1 MAEKA
6 EKKPVRRKSK
16 YTPSAILQSL
26 GLTRPGGRNVIGLQI
41 TPSIL
46 RIIEIDRG
54 ANPPK
59 IINFSAID
67 PLMDNV
73 QEATDQILGLMHEK
87 GIVAATVHSMVYDT
101 GVEHRQVSLP
111 ALNRNEMEALVRRE
125 VKKIVPEA
133 GNRDVVSDFWLD
145 RGAKRAGRKAE
156 VLIGVVPRENPG
168 RIIGLMENC
177 ELETQLISTVPL
189 SLISALGP
197 YGDRA
202 SKRITAVVH
211 LERDRS
217 FLVISNRGTWV
228 FSREF
233 QSVLSKQESENQ
245 SQTPLQTR
253 RQFASARY
261 IADQERLLIEVNRS
275 LLYFKQRFRGE
286 GVGLIVMSG
295 EAFNLDEISVAIGKN
310 IGIESCTY
318 LPSEGFQYRQLGERA
333 EKLERIFPSLVLPIG
348 AALQNVKDA
357 KLNFVPPAYMSRR
370 QARLRRTLTV
380 AAAVFIFMALSV
392 GYMMIRNTR
401 VDLEQTI
408 RENRQEEKLAE
419 LTRDLD
425 KIAGVKQS
433 RDLADLRRVFLARFQ
448 AAGSNERMLL
458 LALSNF
464 LPEKACLLNVKMDEN
479 GEKPSVSIAGQ
490 IESNSIAET
499 DAVLNL
505 LYQRLQGCGLFAVIQ
520 EPRIKGSYEGSAY
533 VLSFQIE
540 CELGNAGAGK

>member
-1 MAEKA
+1 MAEKTD
-6 EKKPVRRKSK
+6 KKNPRRKPK
-16 YTPSAILQSL
+16 YTPAAILQRL

-54 ANPPK
+54 SNPPR

-87 GIVAATVHSMVYDT
+87 NIAAAAVQSMVYDT

-133 GNRDVVSDFWLD
+133 GSRDIAFDFWLD
-145 RGAKRAGRKAE
+145 RGARRAGRKSD
-156 VLIGVVPRENPG
+156 VLIGVVPRENVG

-189 SLISALGP
+189 SLISAFGA
-197 YGDRA
+197 YGEKSTKIIA
-202 SKRITAVVH
+202 AMVH

-233 QSVLSKQESENQ
+233 QSVLTKHESENQ
-245 SQTPLQTR
+245 GQTSLQAR

-261 IADQERLLIEVNRS
+261 LADQERLLIEVNRS

-295 EAFNLDEISVAIGKN
+295 EAFNLDEIATAIGKN

-318 LPSEGFQYRQLGERA
+318 LPSMGFQYSHLGDRA
-333 EKLERIFPSLVLPIG
+333 EKLERIFPSLALPIG
-348 AALQNVKDA
+348 AALQGQKET
-357 KLNFVPPAYMSRR
+357 KLNFVPPAYQSRR
-370 QARLRRTLTV
+370 QARLRRTLGV
-380 AAAVFIFMALSV
+380 AAAVVVFVGLTV
-392 GYMMIRNTR
+392 GYLMIRDTR
-401 VDLEQTI
+401 TELEDAI
-408 RENRQEEKLAE
+408 RQSDQEHQLAE
-419 LTRDLD
+419 LTRSLD
-425 KIAGVKQS
+425 RIGDIKQS
-433 RDLADLRRVFLARFQ
+433 RDLAAVRRAFLARFK
-448 AAGSNERMLL
+448 ANASPDIILL
-458 LALSNF
+458 YALSNY
-464 LPEKACLLNVKMDEN
+464 LPDKACLLNVKVDDTS
-479 GEKPSVSIAGQ
+479 GKPLASIAGQ
-490 IESNSIAET
+490 VKSASIAET
-499 DAVLNL
+499 DAQLNL
-505 LYQRLQGCGLFAVIQ
+505 LYQRLQGCGLFASLK
-520 EPRIKGSYEGSAY
+520 EPKINGTYENDIY
-533 VLSFQIE
+533 VLAFQIE
-540 CELGNAGAGK
+540 GELLQGVGP